1 MDATAVIL
9 EPIITE
15 KAVLAKETGE
25 YVFRVDPRA
34 NKIDIRKAVEKL
46 FKVKVAAVNTVNLQE
61 GGKKAYVRLQSGKIE
76 ELEV

>member
-25 YVFRVDPRA
+25 YVFRVSPRA

-46 FKVKVAAVNTVNLQE
+46 FKVKVASVNTVNMQE
-61 GGKKAYVRLQSGKIE
+61 GGKKAYVRLKSGKIE